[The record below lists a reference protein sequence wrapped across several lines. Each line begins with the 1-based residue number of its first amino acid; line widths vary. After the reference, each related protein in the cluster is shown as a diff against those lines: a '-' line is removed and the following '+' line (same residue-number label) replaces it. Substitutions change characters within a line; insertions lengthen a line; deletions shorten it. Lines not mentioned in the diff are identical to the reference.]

1 MLTVSK
7 LGLENGP
14 PLENALIFQAVAQE
28 TGLSLPPKPAA
39 IADEDWQHVE
49 ALLRGSLPAFE
60 RLYLQHG
67 GRMKSIA
74 CNLMGNT
81 SDAEDAVQ
89 ESFLKVYRSIRS
101 FQGHSSLSTW
111 IYRIL
116 VNTCLDLKR
125 RRRRQEL
132 PETANSPEDIPH
144 PQGLTAN
151 HPLRLTLEKIV
162 ANLDERLRNV
172 FLLFE
177 VEGFRHSEI
186 AGMLNISEA
195 ASKVALFQA
204 KRELRGRLA
213 RSQHAARNQQ

>member
-1 MLTVSK
+1 M
-7 LGLENGP
+7 ENGP
-14 PLENALIFQAVAQE
+14 PLENALIFEAVAQE
-28 TGLSLPPKPAA
+28 TGLSLPPKPAS
-39 IADEDWQHVE
+39 IAEEDWQHVE
-49 ALLRGSLPAFE
+49 ALLRVSLPAFE
-60 RLYLQHG
+60 RLYQQHG

-74 CNLMGNT
+74 CNLMGSA

-89 ESFLKVYRSIRS
+89 ESFLKVYRSIRT
-101 FQGHSSLSTW
+101 FQGQSSLSTW

-125 RRRRQEL
+125 KRRRQEL
-132 PETANSPEDIPH
+132 PEFVSSPENIPH
-144 PQGLTAN
+144 PQGRTAN
-151 HPLRLTLEKIV
+151 HPLRLTLEKVV
-162 ANLDERLRNV
+162 ASLDDRLRNV

-204 KRELRGRLA
+204 KRELRGLLA
-213 RSQHAARNQQ
+213 KSRHAARNQP

>member
-7 LGLENGP
+7 LGLENGS

-125 RRRRQEL
+125 KRRRQEL

>member
-1 MLTVSK
+1 
-7 LGLENGP
+7 
-14 PLENALIFQAVAQE
+14 LENALTLQAVAQE
-28 TGLSLPPKPAA
+28 TGVSLPPKPAA
-39 IADEDWQHVE
+39 IADEDWQQIE
-49 ALLRGSLPAFE
+49 ACIRGSLPAFE
-60 RLYLQHG
+60 RLYQQHG

-74 CNLMGNT
+74 CNLLGNT

-89 ESFLKVYRSIRS
+89 ECFLKVYRNIRS

-116 VNTCLDLKR
+116 LNTCLDLKR
-125 RRRRQEL
+125 KQRRQEL
-132 PETANSPEDIPH
+132 PETAGSSEDLAH
-144 PQGLTAN
+144 PAGLTTN

-162 ANLDERLRNV
+162 GSLDERPRSV

-177 VEGFRHSEI
+177 VEGFRHAEI

-204 KRELRGRLA
+204 KRELRGLLA
-213 RSQHAARNQQ
+213 RSREAARNQP

>member
-125 RRRRQEL
+125 KRRRQEL

>member
-1 MLTVSK
+1 MLTVSNP
-7 LGLENGP
+7 GLENGP

-28 TGLSLPPKPAA
+28 TGLSLSTKPAA
-39 IADEDWQHVE
+39 IADKDWQHIE
-49 ALLRGSLPAFE
+49 GLLRGSLPAFE
-60 RLYLQHG
+60 RLYQQHG

-125 RRRRQEL
+125 KQRRQEL
-132 PETANSPEDIPH
+132 PETVSSQEDIAH

-162 ANLDERLRNV
+162 ASLDERLRNV

-213 RSQHAARNQQ
+213 RSQHATRNQQ

>member
-28 TGLSLPPKPAA
+28 TGLNLHPKPAA
-39 IADEDWQHVE
+39 IADDDWQQVE
-49 ALLRGSLPAFE
+49 ALLRGSLAAFE
-60 RLYLQHG
+60 RLYQQHG

-125 RRRRQEL
+125 KRRRQEL
-132 PETANSPEDIPH
+132 PETAGSQEDIPH
-144 PQGLTAN
+144 PPGLTAN

-204 KRELRGRLA
+204 KRELRGRLT

>member
-1 MLTVSK
+1 MLTESK

-28 TGLSLPPKPAA
+28 TGLSVPPKPAA

-60 RLYLQHG
+60 RLYQQHG

-125 RRRRQEL
+125 KQRRQAL
-132 PETANSPEDIPH
+132 PEIASSQDDIPL

-151 HPLRLTLEKIV
+151 QPLRLTLEKIV
-162 ANLDERLRNV
+162 AGLDERLRHV

-204 KRELRGRLA
+204 KRELRGLLVKSR
-213 RSQHAARNQQ
+213 HAARNQQ

>member
-1 MLTVSK
+1 
-7 LGLENGP
+7 
-14 PLENALIFQAVAQE
+14 LENALIFQAVAQE

-39 IADEDWQHVE
+39 IADEDWQQME
-49 ALLRGSLPAFE
+49 GLLRGSLPAFE
-60 RLYLQHG
+60 RLYQQHG
-67 GRMKSIA
+67 GRLKSIA

-111 IYRIL
+111 LYRIL

-125 RRRRQEL
+125 KQRRQAL
-132 PETANSPEDIPH
+132 PDTAGSQEDIPH

-162 ANLDERLRNV
+162 SSLDERLRNV

-186 AGMLNISEA
+186 ADMLNISEA

-204 KRELRGRLA
+204 KRELRRLLA
-213 RSQHAARNQQ
+213 RSRHATRNQQ

>member
-1 MLTVSK
+1 MLTESK

-28 TGLSLPPKPAA
+28 KGLSVPPKPAA

-60 RLYLQHG
+60 RLYQQHG

-125 RRRRQEL
+125 KQRRQAL
-132 PETANSPEDIPH
+132 PEIASSQDDIPH

-151 HPLRLTLEKIV
+151 QPLRLTLEKIV
-162 ANLDERLRNV
+162 AGLDERLRHV

-204 KRELRGRLA
+204 KRELRGLLA
-213 RSQHAARNQQ
+213 RSRHAARNQQ

>member
-1 MLTVSK
+1 MLTESK

-60 RLYLQHG
+60 RLYQQHG

-125 RRRRQEL
+125 KQRRQAL
-132 PETANSPEDIPH
+132 PEIASSQDDIPH
-144 PQGLTAN
+144 PQGPTAN
-151 HPLRLTLEKIV
+151 QPLRLTLEKIV
-162 ANLDERLRNV
+162 AGLDERLRHV

-204 KRELRGRLA
+204 KRELRGLLA
-213 RSQHAARNQQ
+213 RSRHAARNQQ

>member
-1 MLTVSK
+1 VLTESK

-28 TGLSLPPKPAA
+28 KGLSVPPKPAA

-60 RLYLQHG
+60 RLYQQHG

-125 RRRRQEL
+125 KQRRQAL
-132 PETANSPEDIPH
+132 PEIASSQDDIPH

-151 HPLRLTLEKIV
+151 QPLRLTLEKIV
-162 ANLDERLRNV
+162 AGLDERLRHV

-204 KRELRGRLA
+204 KRELRGQLA

>member
-1 MLTVSK
+1 M
-7 LGLENGP
+7 
-14 PLENALIFQAVAQE
+14 
-28 TGLSLPPKPAA
+28 SLPPKPAA

-60 RLYLQHG
+60 RLYQQSG

-81 SDAEDAVQ
+81 SEAEDAVQ

-125 RRRRQEL
+125 KRRRQEL
-132 PETANSPEDIPH
+132 PESTSCQEDIAQ
-144 PQGLTAN
+144 PQ
-151 HPLRLTLEKIV
+151 
-162 ANLDERLRNV
+162 
-172 FLLFE
+172 
-177 VEGFRHSEI
+177 
-186 AGMLNISEA
+186 
-195 ASKVALFQA
+195 
-204 KRELRGRLA
+204 
-213 RSQHAARNQQ
+213 

>member
-1 MLTVSK
+1 
-7 LGLENGP
+7 
-14 PLENALIFQAVAQE
+14 LENALIFQVVAQE

-49 ALLRGSLPAFE
+49 ALLCGSLPAFE
-60 RLYLQHG
+60 RLYRQHN

-125 RRRRQEL
+125 KQRRQEL
-132 PETANSPEDIPH
+132 PETASSQEDIPN

-151 HPLRLTLEKIV
+151 HTLRLTLENIV
-162 ANLDERLRNV
+162 ASLDERLRNV

-186 AGMLNISEA
+186 AGMLSISEA

-213 RSQHAARNQQ
+213 RSQHAAGNQQ

>member
-1 MLTVSK
+1 MSV
-7 LGLENGP
+7 
-14 PLENALIFQAVAQE
+14 
-28 TGLSLPPKPAA
+28 PPKPAA

-60 RLYLQHG
+60 RLYQQHG

-125 RRRRQEL
+125 KQRRQAL
-132 PETANSPEDIPH
+132 PEIASSQDDIPH

-151 HPLRLTLEKIV
+151 PPLRLTLEKIV
-162 ANLDERLRNV
+162 AGLDERLRHV

-204 KRELRGRLA
+204 KRELRGQLA